1 MISTI
6 YKPDEDRDSAKKNN
20 KYFVFCLFPKTA
32 LPFSSLPRSRVSQW
46 RVLPGL
52 E

>member
-6 YKPDEDRDSAKKNN
+6 YKPDEDRDSAKKTTSIS
-20 KYFVFCLFPKTA
+20 FVLFPKTA